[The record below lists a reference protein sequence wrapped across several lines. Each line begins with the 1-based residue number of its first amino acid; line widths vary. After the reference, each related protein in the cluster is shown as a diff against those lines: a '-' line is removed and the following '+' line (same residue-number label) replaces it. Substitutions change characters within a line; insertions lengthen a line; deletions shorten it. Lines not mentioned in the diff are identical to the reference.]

1 MGNTALK
8 RGSDHAWNAINF
20 LYKSSP
26 IKLLTFSTTAR
37 FGGYYG
43 DGWRTGITGEFG
55 YRFQPFGSISMALDY
70 NDIQDVLIPGTDLV
84 AAKKVS
90 SQFWIIRPKIDIT
103 FSNKL
108 FFATF
113 FQLNQQTKNVN
124 LNARLQWRYKPASDL
139 FLVYTDNYFPEIFQ
153 IRNRALVLKLNYWLN
168 L

>member
-1 MGNTALK
+1 
-8 RGSDHAWNAINF
+8 
-20 LYKSSP
+20 
-26 IKLLTFSTTAR
+26 LTYSTTAR

-43 DGWRTGITGEFG
+43 DGWRTGITGEIG

-70 NDIQDVLIPGTDLV
+70 NDIQDVQIPGTDV
-84 AAKKVS
+84 AASKKVS

-103 FSNKL
+103 FTNKL

-113 FQLNQQTKNVN
+113 FQLNQQTKNIN